1 MLVSNVKEKALQD
14 EVQLETYRCELKRL
28 MEWVRAHG
36 NPEIRSKQ
44 RCDDQRTRSF
54 DPWASKD
61 QGQGAFI
68 VKQPA
73 LLCNLVLLKPYT
85 SLCCWYEF
93 TSTSNWNC
101 LIRPKAHPKSCSLEE
116 SRPFT
121 RSHSDPCSCLV
132 LSSRDGERWRSQ
144 CEWLLLSS
152 EPATPEAIMM
162 PSLSP

>member
-36 NPEIRSKQ
+36 TPEIRSKQ
-44 RCDDQRTRSF
+44 RCDDQTTRSF

-61 QGQGAFI
+61 QGQEAFI

-85 SLCCWYEF
+85 LLYCWYEF

-101 LIRPKAHPKSCSLEE
+101 PIRPKAHPRILFLRRIQTLYSFTLRSPLVP
-116 SRPFT
+116 RPQLAPT
-121 RSHSDPCSCLV
+121 VKDEGVSVSGCCCLQNWPP
-132 LSSRDGERWRSQ
+132 LRQ
-144 CEWLLLSS
+144 
-152 EPATPEAIMM
+152 
-162 PSLSP
+162 